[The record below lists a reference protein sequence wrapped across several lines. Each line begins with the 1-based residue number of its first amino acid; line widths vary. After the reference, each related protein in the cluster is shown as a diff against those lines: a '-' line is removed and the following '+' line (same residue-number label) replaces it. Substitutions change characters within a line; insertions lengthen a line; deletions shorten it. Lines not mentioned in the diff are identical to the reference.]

1 MQSHAKKVKKKSATA
16 AAHAKVENGNAINV
30 EESETENDETD
41 ARSAD
46 SEEEDN
52 EEEDTKSEK
61 KTTKK
66 AQKVNVTARLFLN
79 F

>member
-1 MQSHAKKVKKKSATA
+1 MQSHAKKVNKKSATA
-16 AAHAKVENGNAINV
+16 ATHVKVENGNAINV

-61 KTTKK
+61 TTTKK
-66 AQKVNVTARLFLN
+66 AQKVNVITRLFLN